1 MPERNRIRE
10 RPNFWRRIKPKGL
23 HFSFVGSVVFLFTAT
38 TGFLMFKFPQYHGIK
53 VAFAILFVFNSL
65 FFVRFREKNKKS
77 LFERLMA
84 TRFFPRKLA
93 FTNEGKFLV
102 VISLGM
108 GFAAVNT
115 GSNLLYLLLGMLL
128 AIITASGILSEFSV
142 QKVSWTAELPE
153 RAVAGVE
160 CLFPVRIRNDKRY
173 LNSFSLEGEIL
184 FAGEEP
190 LEQLP
195 ATVLKLEPG
204 RSDYLF
210 TRVNFPTRG
219 SYKVTAFS
227 LGTRYPFSFF
237 KKSRNFQ
244 HEREVVVVPRGQED
258 VDHVV
263 FALAT
268 GFEEHANRVGR
279 GSEFFSVRPMQA
291 GDEWRD
297 VHWKQSAR
305 HNRFAIKEYEA
316 LTARRVV
323 VRLIRR
329 DHENTLVWERG
340 ERAIEIAATLV
351 RRLVSQGFDVGLHA
365 ARLQLPPASGPGT
378 VRSAFTALALL
389 DLGDPEARF
398 DEGGSGLTGRD
409 VTLSVDLDSLEIT
422 VEGVEPGK
430 ERRFTAG
437 GTA

>member
-1 MPERNRIRE
+1 VRPTLWNRIR
-10 RPNFWRRIKPKGL
+10 PKGL
-23 HFSFVGSVVFLFTAT
+23 KFSFVGAVFFLFTAT
-38 TGFLMFKFPQYHGIK
+38 TGFLMFKFPMFHGIK
-53 VAFAILFVFNSL
+53 VAFAILFVLNSL
-65 FFVRFREKNKKS
+65 FFIRFREKHRKS

-102 VISLGM
+102 IISLGM

-142 QKVSWTAELPE
+142 QKVSWSADLPD
-153 RAVAGVE
+153 RAVAGIE
-160 CLFPVRIRNDKRY
+160 SLFPVRIRNDKRY

-184 FAGEEP
+184 FVGDEPVEQTAG
-190 LEQLP
+190 
-195 ATVLKLEPG
+195 TVLKLEPG

-210 TRVNFPTRG
+210 SRVTLATRG
-219 SYKVTAFS
+219 RYQVAAFA

-237 KKSRNFQ
+237 KKSRNFS
-244 HEREVVVVPRGQED
+244 HTREVVVVPRGEEE
-258 VDHVV
+258 VEHVV

-279 GSEFFSVRPMQA
+279 GAEFFSVRPMQP

-305 HNRFAIKEYEA
+305 HNRFAVKEYEA

-323 VRLIRR
+323 VRLIRQGSTSPV
-329 DHENTLVWERG
+329 DTVSG
-340 ERAIEIAATLV
+340 ERAIEIAATLI
-351 RRLVSQGFDVGLHA
+351 RRLAQQGFDVGLVSGPVS
-365 ARLQLPPASGPGT
+365 LPPASGPGA
-378 VRSAFTALALL
+378 VRTSFTALALV
-389 DLGDPEARF
+389 DLGDPEASF
-398 DEGGSGLTGRD
+398 EAIAGGITGRD
-409 VTLSVDLDSLEIT
+409 VTLSVDLDSLDIT
-422 VEGVEPGK
+422 MEGLEPGR
-430 ERRFTAG
+430 ERRFAAG
-437 GTA
+437 GAT

>member
-1 MPERNRIRE
+1 MPESPGKRARSTLWKRT
-10 RPNFWRRIKPKGL
+10 RPKGI
-23 HFSFVGSVVFLFTAT
+23 HFSFVGAVFFLFTAT
-38 TGFLMFKFPQYHGIK
+38 TGFLMFKFPMFHGIK
-53 VAFAILFVFNSL
+53 VAFAVLFVVNSL
-65 FFVRFREKNKKS
+65 FFIRFREKHRKT

-102 VISLGM
+102 IIALGM

-142 QKVSWTAELPE
+142 QKISWSADLPV

-160 CLFPVRIRNDKRY
+160 SLFPVRVRNDKRY

-184 FAGEEP
+184 FAGDEP
-190 LEQLP
+190 VGQTA

-210 TRVNFPTRG
+210 PRLTFRRRG
-219 SYKVTAFS
+219 SYQVTAFA

-237 KKSRNFQ
+237 KKSRNFLHV
-244 HEREVVVVPRGQED
+244 HEIVVVPRGEEE
-258 VDHVV
+258 VEHVV

-279 GSEFFSVRPMQA
+279 GSEFFTVRPMQP

-305 HNRFAIKEYEA
+305 HNRFAVKEYEA

-323 VRLIRR
+323 VRLVRYAPTMPM
-329 DHENTLVWERG
+329 DPTSG
-340 ERAIEIAATLV
+340 EKAVEIAATLI
-351 RRLVSQGFDVGLHA
+351 RHLAMQGFDVGFVAGQL
-365 ARLQLPPASGPGT
+365 RLPPASGPGA
-378 VRSAFTALALL
+378 VRNSFTALALI
-389 DLGDPEARF
+389 DLYAAEARF
-398 DEGGSGLTGRD
+398 DAGHDGTTGRD
-409 VTLSVDLDSLEIT
+409 VTLSVDLDYLDII
-422 VEGVEPGK
+422 VQGLEPGR
-430 ERRFTAG
+430 ERRFAAG
-437 GTA
+437 GAA